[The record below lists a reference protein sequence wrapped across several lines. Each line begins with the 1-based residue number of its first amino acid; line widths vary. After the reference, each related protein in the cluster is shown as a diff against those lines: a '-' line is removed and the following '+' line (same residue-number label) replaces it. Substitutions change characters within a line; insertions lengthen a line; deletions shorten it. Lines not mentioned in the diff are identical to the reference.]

1 MKLLMA
7 VLAEYGS
14 QVRKADQV
22 KITLTSKGSLFVEA
36 DKVRIAQVIS
46 NLLGNAIKFTQE
58 GSIDTSCSKMK
69 QGGKNQTAVFCMK
82 DTGVGIHPEIYP
94 KLFSKF
100 ASHSD
105 GGIGLGLYLCNN
117 IVKAHGGRIWAENN
131 PDGKGSAFFFTLP
144 LQNNKTKP
152 MEKT

>member
-1 MKLLMA
+1 M
-7 VLAEYGS
+7 
-14 QVRKADQV
+14 
-22 KITLTSKGSLFVEA
+22 
-36 DKVRIAQVIS
+36 
-46 NLLGNAIKFTQE
+46 KFTQE
-58 GSIDTSCSKMK
+58 ETIAISCNKMEHDNDK
-69 QGGKNQTAVFCMK
+69 HSATFCMK

-105 GGIGLGLYLCNN
+105 GGIGLGLYLCKN

-144 LQNNKTKP
+144 LQNSKSERTN
-152 MEKT
+152 E